1 MLWLLL
7 ACTVAPQTQDSGA
20 DDSGAQ
26 DTGTRFE
33 PLDGH
38 GTLSGDCNALD
49 DGEWDS
55 DSPFS
60 FRNTLDLLE
69 GFEDEELLEQS
80 QIILS
85 EGNLNSGSL
94 YSEIFAFEAMA
105 RCEAAS
111 LLKTEGKVDYSDPN
125 GKKTDM
131 LLLVDGRQVGLS
143 VARGFT
149 YPMGTE
155 MTAEKADELLEKKL
169 GDLPLSQANGAGG
182 DIWERSI
189 LHIIAV
195 DSQHGDEI
203 EAAWERMDSSIKM
216 DFGLMITVTDG
227 ADDALY

>member
-105 RCEAAS
+105 RCEPVCSRPRAKSTTRTPTEKRRTCCCLSMAA
-111 LLKTEGKVDYSDPN
+111 
-125 GKKTDM
+125 
-131 LLLVDGRQVGLS
+131 RW
-143 VARGFT
+143 A
-149 YPMGTE
+149 
-155 MTAEKADELLEKKL
+155 
-169 GDLPLSQANGAGG
+169 
-182 DIWERSI
+182 
-189 LHIIAV
+189 
-195 DSQHGDEI
+195 
-203 EAAWERMDSSIKM
+203 
-216 DFGLMITVTDG
+216 
-227 ADDALY
+227 